1 MNLLRAYTKFKV
13 NYKFSEKMMA
23 DNKPDSVEGNLY
35 QITLGRI
42 TNITLTTEFVLQLKK
57 KSDKK
62 L

>member
-1 MNLLRAYTKFKV
+1 ML
-13 NYKFSEKMMA
+13 A

>member
-1 MNLLRAYTKFKV
+1 M
-13 NYKFSEKMMA
+13 S
-23 DNKPDSVEGNLY
+23 DSCPDSAKGNLY